1 VFDDQM
7 LEAGAERVRIE
18 GALREAIDHGGI
30 VVHFQPT
37 VRLDDGRVM
46 GAEALAR
53 CEAPT
58 GGVLPPVL
66 FIPVAEEVGLIPALF
81 ETVLTR
87 ACEAAAEWNRDRTEP
102 FVVWVNL
109 SPTQLGS
116 AAVVD
121 QISRI
126 FRTTGVDPSLIGFE
140 VTESGILPDPEQAA
154 EFLAQLRSLGA
165 RIAIDDF
172 GTGYSSLGY
181 LQSLPVDTVKLD
193 RSFVVRAGDDPRS
206 RAIVGS
212 VVELTK
218 AMALSCV
225 AEGVETTEQ
234 LDVVAELG
242 CPVVQGFVF
251 ARPAPADELTAWLV
265 GRP

>member
-1 VFDDQM
+1 M
-7 LEAGAERVRIE
+7 L
-18 GALREAIDHGGI
+18 D
-30 VVHFQPT
+30 
-37 VRLDDGRVM
+37 RLDAFDHD
-46 GAEALAR
+46 A
-53 CEAPT
+53 
-58 GGVLPPVL
+58 
-66 FIPVAEEVGLIPALF
+66 
-81 ETVLTR
+81 
-87 ACEAAAEWNRDRTEP
+87 
-102 FVVWVNL
+102 
-109 SPTQLGS
+109 
-116 AAVVD
+116 
-121 QISRI
+121 
-126 FRTTGVDPSLIGFE
+126 
-140 VTESGILPDPEQAA
+140 DPEQAA

-218 AMALSCV
+218 AMSLSCV
-225 AEGVETTEQ
+225 AEGVETIEQ